1 MHGGNI
7 ATGVLGQCEPAA
19 RRESTLQHFT
29 IALLPGS
36 GHFYNPQYFTFT
48 PVAEGEPLLVNNGR
62 CSHNEQPVF
71 EYVYRLR
78 FPVLP
83 PKQSG
88 D

>member
-1 MHGGNI
+1 VSLGN
-7 ATGVLGQCEPAA
+7 ANQQPGA
-19 RRESTLQHFT
+19 ESTLQHFT

-83 PKQSG
+83 AKESG
-88 D
+88 N